1 MKMIKQTLL
10 IITIIFSSIYLLSC
24 GNNDSKKTKTSTA
37 PNTQPISIKTFD
49 TPPGAD
55 PSVSAEL
62 GGKGFTGEGWTTT
75 STYNYIGDPKAVK
88 GGSITWSIPDFPATL
103 RLYGKDEN
111 SYYTRVMQRMVY
123 ESLLNQDPVTED
135 WTPRLASHW
144 QISEDKKTYRFRINP
159 DARWADGKPV
169 TTDDVLATWKLITD
183 PGLLTGGDEIY
194 KTYLQAPVA
203 ESKYI
208 VSYKANKEG
217 WIPFNMAAGFNILP
231 AHYISN
237 ISASEYLEKY
247 NYDVVPGSGPYYVKK
262 EDVEKGRSI
271 IARRRSDYWAEKER
285 FSIGLNNFDIFKT
298 DVVSD
303 ESLDFEKFKKG
314 DIDIYQVNRAQ
325 WWAERTDFDE
335 VKNGTVVKKKIYNQ
349 NPSGLSGMALNMRK
363 PPFDDIKV
371 RKAFQMLYDVNK
383 FNEKLFYNSY
393 TPLNTQFSG
402 TVYSNPNNP
411 KMTFNL
417 DSAILLLEE
426 AGYKDKN
433 AEGYRMK
440 NGKVFEVEMVYTQ
453 AGQERYLTIFQEDL
467 KRAGVK
473 MNLKQVDGTTQ
484 FKIGNERSFSIIPVS
499 WGGQNPPSL
508 DFGYISKTADDP
520 NSTNWP
526 GYKSAKVDE
535 LAAAYNLEYDKA
547 KRVVMVRQID
557 SIISAMQPYV
567 YGWTAGYTRL
577 LWHNKFGHP
586 KWYLSRFDVYYGSGD
601 WGVFTMWWLDPEKN
615 AAYEEAVKNK
625 TKLPVEEVD
634 SKFWMDVSDRENKGE
649 AIKLNEN

>member
-1 MKMIKQTLL
+1 MRIKSILFPVLAITLSALL
-10 IITIIFSSIYLLSC
+10 ISC
-24 GNNDSKKTKTSTA
+24 GGKDSKDTKNKVT
-37 PNTQPISIKTFD
+37 NTQPISIKQFD

-62 GGKGFTGEGWTTT
+62 GGTGFSGEGWTT
-75 STYNYIGDPKAVK
+75 STDYNYIGDPKAVK

-123 ESLLNQDPVTED
+123 ESLLNQDPVSED

-144 QISEDKKTYRFRINP
+144 QISEDKKTFRFRINP

-169 TTDDVLATWKLITD
+169 TSEDVLATWKLVTD

-194 KTYLQAPVA
+194 KSYLQAPVA

-208 VSYKANKEG
+208 VSYKSNKEG

-231 AHYISN
+231 AHYIGN

-271 IARRRSDYWAEKER
+271 IVRRRSDYWAEKER
-285 FSIGLNNFDIFKT
+285 FSTGLNNFDIFKT
-298 DVVSD
+298 EVVSD

-314 DIDIYQVNRAQ
+314 DIDVYQVNRAQ
-325 WWAERTDFDE
+325 WWAERTDFEE
-335 VKNGTVVKKKIYNQ
+335 VKNGTIVKKRIYNQ
-349 NPSGLSGMALNMRK
+349 NPGGLSGMALNMRK
-363 PPFDDIKV
+363 PPFDDIKI

-383 FNEKLFYNSY
+383 YNEKLFYNSY
-393 TPLNTQFSG
+393 TPLNTQFAG

-411 KMTFNL
+411 SMTFNL
-417 DSAILLLEE
+417 DSAILLIEE
-426 AGYKDKN
+426 AGWKDKN
-433 AEGYRMK
+433 AEGYRTK
-440 NGKVFEVEMVYTQ
+440 GGKVFEVEMVYTQ
-453 AGQERYLTIFQEDL
+453 PSQERYLTIFQEDL

-484 FKIGNERSFSIIPVS
+484 FKIGNERSFSIIPVN

-508 DFGYISKTADDP
+508 DFGYISKTAEDP

-535 LAAAYNLEYDKA
+535 LAAAYNLEYDKS
-547 KRVVMVRQID
+547 KRVEMVRQID
-557 SIISAMQPYV
+557 SIITAMQPYV

-577 LWHNKFGHP
+577 LWHNKFGYP

-601 WGVFTMWWLDPEKN
+601 WGIFTMWWLDPEKN
-615 AAYEEAVKNK
+615 AAYTEAIKNK

-634 SKFWMDVSDRENKGE
+634 SKFWMEVSERENKGE
-649 AIKLNEN
+649 VIKLNDN